1 MESINELLGRGFSLW
16 RDNLNL
22 CIPHLL
28 GFLFS
33 MMALF
38 AGLMAVILS
47 GMLPLESLNETA
59 LNDVQNMQDMQKLS
73 DQMDEYLAG
82 MQSSDLMQIGLA
94 ILAIFVLVALV
105 DAFFAAGAVGMARQ
119 ALEKGRSDTSAM
131 WSAGKRHFLGMFLA
145 ELLMTLII
153 LMGMA
158 LLLPLLAADLESPG
172 LLAVALV
179 VIAVFYALALT
190 IILSTLPYALV
201 LEGLSPVRA
210 LFASMDFF
218 RYNKFDVAV
227 LWLVVVALSLA
238 LQMVGGAFSTGDAG
252 QGRPLSAITG
262 MISLLVLAP
271 LSNLWWTGLYMSRK
285 GMLKLEEK
293 EDLW

>member
-1 MESINELLGRGFSLW
+1 MVRCF
-16 RDNLNL
+16 
-22 CIPHLL
+22 
-28 GFLFS
+28 FLATLS
-33 MMALF
+33 RCPRRAAAAYNHPLVDLD
-38 AGLMAVILS
+38 AGL
-47 GMLPLESLNETA
+47 A
-59 LNDVQNMQDMQKLS
+59 L
-73 DQMDEYLAG
+73 
-82 MQSSDLMQIGLA
+82 
-94 ILAIFVLVALV
+94 
-105 DAFFAAGAVGMARQ
+105 
-119 ALEKGRSDTSAM
+119 
-131 WSAGKRHFLGMFLA
+131 
-145 ELLMTLII
+145 
-153 LMGMA
+153 
-158 LLLPLLAADLESPG
+158 
-172 LLAVALV
+172 
-179 VIAVFYALALT
+179 IAVFYALALT

-201 LEGLSPVRA
+201 LEGLSPMRA
-210 LFASMDFF
+210 LFASLDFF